1 MTCSLSSFRFDL
13 VQQWW
18 TNKEN
23 SHHLIIAY
31 NSSQFIVSFNLLGG
45 GNDWKLSY
53 KTPHHGVVEAFLSL
67 FILIMNLV
75 FWVINSLGP
84 IAFSELSNIG
94 NSIVISVFSGIINLT
109 STVFNIIKWLL
120 KAEMGWVREVCVLS
134 SFHPNPT
141 LPTEMLTLV
150 FCIIYTYAGLTSL
163 YCLHLWQKCF
173 LSLCLYTFF
182 SSLIITPSFVYLKTV
197 HSSLI
202 YS

>member
-1 MTCSLSSFRFDL
+1 
-13 VQQWW
+13 
-18 TNKEN
+18 
-23 SHHLIIAY
+23 
-31 NSSQFIVSFNLLGG
+31 
-45 GNDWKLSY
+45 
-53 KTPHHGVVEAFLSL
+53 
-67 FILIMNLV
+67 MNLV

-94 NSIVISVFSGIINLT
+94 NSIVISIFSGIINLA

-120 KAEMGWVREVCVLS
+120 KAEKWVREVCVLS

-150 FCIIYTYAGLTSL
+150 FCIVYTYARLTSL

-182 SSLIITPSFVYLKTV
+182 SSLIITPSFHLFEDSPFFTNLFIAPLFLQDPNIMFFLYVWLLTLCFLFVTSRRLYLFVYTTMLKILHKSWFV
-197 HSSLI
+197 S
-202 YS
+202 